1 MDIALLTANA
11 SQLRYI
17 MRSPYWDVYHQANVI
32 LISISIALQVLH
44 FITVLF
50 IGFKQMDF
58 EKKGGR
64 RNNPDFYRPL

>member
-44 FITVLF
+44 LLNFVKSYPFQPNLN
-50 IGFKQMDF
+50 
-58 EKKGGR
+58 KGGG